1 MADGAEK
8 LTDAQIQ
15 EFKEAF
21 ALFDKDG
28 DGKFDGICTLSDCKN
43 AIKCPAFKNIIFL
56 TTLHHFRTSYLQ
68 SAHGT

>member
-28 DGKFDGICTLSDCKN
+28 DGACPPTTGTLGEE
-43 AIKCPAFKNIIFL
+43 L
-56 TTLHHFRTSYLQ
+56 
-68 SAHGT
+68 

>member
-28 DGKFDGICTLSDCKN
+28 DGAKRTPARQLSR
-43 AIKCPAFKNIIFL
+43 PSRGLNIPRRMPTHYI
-56 TTLHHFRTSYLQ
+56 
-68 SAHGT
+68 

>member
-28 DGKFDGICTLSDCKN
+28 DGAEPSPASRSQVQSRTRTRHRMQYMYKWITLSTFE
-43 AIKCPAFKNIIFL
+43 PAVDM
-56 TTLHHFRTSYLQ
+56 
-68 SAHGT
+68 

>member
-28 DGKFDGICTLSDCKN
+28 DGALCCRIVALFARVRILG
-43 AIKCPAFKNIIFL
+43 
-56 TTLHHFRTSYLQ
+56 
-68 SAHGT
+68 

>member
-28 DGKFDGICTLSDCKN
+28 DGVQLTDALGVESTSSVSGNQQPMTVLS
-43 AIKCPAFKNIIFL
+43 A
-56 TTLHHFRTSYLQ
+56 
-68 SAHGT
+68 